1 MIRFK
6 DLRKGERMLKA
17 VIFDFGG
24 VISTSCWDPIEIGKI
39 IMHVFSKY
47 GKKLPS
53 NFPKIFQEVS
63 DKIFDKMRETDLE
76 YELKDFFI
84 AALLKT
90 GVEFEN
96 DVLEEALEVVRS
108 ASFCKIRE
116 EALPVLQKLKEMN
129 LKVGLISNTPDVHP
143 LRAILRDNLYDYFD
157 AIVLSCWTRI
167 RKPHPGIFKIALRK
181 LDIDPSEAI
190 YVGDI
195 PKMDILGAQNAGI
208 RAVWIK
214 AGESYWVGKGVTTLP
229 EDIKPDF
236 VINNLWDLVELVMTL
251 S

>member
-90 GVEFEN
+90 GVVFEN
-96 DVLEEALEVVRS
+96 DILEEALEVVRS

-116 EALPVLQKLKEMN
+116 EALHSGRSITCSSK
-129 LKVGLISNTPDVHP
+129 T
-143 LRAILRDNLYDYFD
+143 
-157 AIVLSCWTRI
+157 
-167 RKPHPGIFKIALRK
+167 
-181 LDIDPSEAI
+181 
-190 YVGDI
+190 
-195 PKMDILGAQNAGI
+195 
-208 RAVWIK
+208 
-214 AGESYWVGKGVTTLP
+214 
-229 EDIKPDF
+229 
-236 VINNLWDLVELVMTL
+236 
-251 S
+251 